1 MFWYELFS
9 VQRELPTLRQPSAS
23 QSARPANSTRAR
35 LWVVIPPC
43 FWGAHRVMPMEVD
56 SLERACP
63 DCGALVAFFEWPG
76 NEACPSCG
84 RVLYVNSTG
93 QIGHAPVDEFPNP

>member
-9 VQRELPTLRQPSAS
+9 VQRELPTLREPIDDP
-23 QSARPANSTRAR
+23 RPVLVT
-35 LWVVIPPC
+35 LPC
-43 FWGAHRVMPMEVD
+43 FWRAHRVMPMEVD

>member
-1 MFWYELFS
+1 
-9 VQRELPTLRQPSAS
+9 
-23 QSARPANSTRAR
+23 
-35 LWVVIPPC
+35 
-43 FWGAHRVMPMEVD
+43 MEVD

-84 RVLYVNSTG
+84 RILYVNSTG
-93 QIGHAPVDEFPNP
+93 QIGHAPVNEFPNP